1 MKRCRPV
8 ACGRGVAAAVLAS
21 LALVACVNDV
31 PPPTAQM
38 GASSQAILNA
48 ERAGAQE
55 FAPAELQAARSKM
68 AAADAAMRADN
79 RLEARRLAEQAQ
91 ADADFAAAKAQNAAA
106 QQAATTVRRDVQ
118 SLRSGSPEPFG
129 SAVAPYPGAAPAP
142 VYPQPTYPSGS
153 AGSSAVPVTPGAPYR
168 GPTTWA
174 PEGVQPGAGTSSSTT
189 TTTTTTNQ
197 TTAPW
202 PPGSTTS
209 VEGGK
214 SVSVGVPR
222 Q

>member
-8 ACGRGVAAAVLAS
+8 ACGRGAIAAVLAP
-21 LALVACVNDV
+21 LVLIACVNDV

-38 GASSQAILNA
+38 GASSQAIQNA
-48 ERAGAQE
+48 ERAGAQQ
-55 FAPAELQAARSKM
+55 FAPAELQMAKNKM

-79 RLEARRLAEQAQ
+79 RVEARRLAEAAQ
-91 ADADFAAAKAQNAAA
+91 ADAEYAAAKAQNAAA
-106 QQAATTVRRDVQ
+106 QQAVTTVRRDLQ

-129 SAVAPYPGAAPAP
+129 ADMGTAAVPPPVSAAP
-142 VYPQPTYPSGS
+142 
-153 AGSSAVPVTPGAPYR
+153 PYR
-168 GPTTWA
+168 GPTTWS
-174 PEGVQPGAGTSSSTT
+174 PEGVRQYGSTSSTT
-189 TTTTTTNQ
+189 TTITNPGPSW
-197 TTAPW
+197 AP
-202 PPGSTTS
+202 GTTTS